1 MSARS
6 RQSTRQRQRVAESG
20 GLVVLEHT
28 VMLFVTCGG
37 GDLHGM
43 SLRLRHRKGQEQS
56 CGYPRC
62 TGYDRPGAFVSRGLS
77 SCTEGFHF
85 SYSCRAAAVMCYLRV
100 RFRSGYAT
108 GKGMSSPVAIR
119 DAPVTT
125 GRARSSAGG
134 CRRAPKGST
143 SVTHVGLRLS
153 CAICEFGSAPVTPQE
168 RA

>member
-1 MSARS
+1 MHRLRPAGRVRQPGAVVVHRRVPLQLLMS
-6 RQSTRQRQRVAESG
+6 G
-20 GLVVLEHT
+20 CGCHVLSASS
-28 VMLFVTCGG
+28 VP
-37 GDLHGM
+37 
-43 SLRLRHRKGQEQS
+43 LRLRHRKGHS
-56 CGYPRC
+56 SPVAIRDAPVT
-62 TGYDRPGAFVSRGLS
+62 TGRARSFSRGLS

-85 SYSCRAAAVMCYLRV
+85 SYSCSGCGCHVLSVSSVPLRLHH
-100 RFRSGYAT
+100 R
-108 GKGMSSPVAIR
+108 KGHSSPVAIR

-143 SVTHVGLRLS
+143 PVTHVGLRLS